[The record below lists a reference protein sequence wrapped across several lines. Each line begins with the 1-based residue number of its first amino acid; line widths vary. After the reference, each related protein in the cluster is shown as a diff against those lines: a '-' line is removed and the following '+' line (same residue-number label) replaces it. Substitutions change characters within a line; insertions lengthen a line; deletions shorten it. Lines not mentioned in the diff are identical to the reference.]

1 MDEQTIIPRDDA
13 GKVYIQN
20 NTMVW
25 EVDSKSMLEINIPAI
40 CIIGEYT
47 TMHAV
52 FRNDWFI
59 VFVLNAEET
68 FQISAYA
75 NGMQEVLQQ
84 LSQLLKAEIKPKL
97 GSATN
102 FKSNVVWP
110 AEISGQQLY
119 RLQVIESKTWFDRF
133 RARLGFGD
141 PVELVF
147 SDSVKESL
155 V

>member
-1 MDEQTIIPRDDA
+1 MDNQTIVARDDA

-20 NTMVW
+20 NTLVW
-25 EVDSKSMLEINIPAI
+25 EVDSKNMLEIKIPAI
-40 CIIGEYT
+40 RIIGEYT

-52 FRNDWFI
+52 FRNDWFM

-75 NGMQEVLQQ
+75 VGMQDALQQ
-84 LSQLLKAEIKPKL
+84 LSQLLNADVQPQL

-102 FKSNVVWP
+102 FKSNVIWP
-110 AEISGQQLY
+110 AEISGQELY
-119 RLQVIESKTWFDRF
+119 RLQVIESKTCFDRF

-147 SDSVKESL
+147 TDIVKETL
-155 V
+155 I